1 MMKKIKK
8 LSVLIFVIYAKM
20 SYADSFLLPVNS
32 TACTEIT
39 KQYTRAEIRY
49 QTYDKASLLA
59 IKSSPYIQDILQKYD
74 DHNYNVIAYRLAD
87 KALINVNVKTKQDN
101 HEKICL
107 DLSASIDK
115 RTVDVIIKNE
125 NIKPFAP
132 QNVEKI
138 VENVNQEIQKTLYEV
153 DNTIPLI
160 YINDMEYYNQSKSS
174 QYTSIIAEKISL
186 EPRVLVTE
194 NKELADYILQP
205 KLILSKME
213 KINNE
218 NSKYSMS
225 VVIEVQKVNG
235 EIVVSQ
241 QQNRYII
248 IENKQDKQE
257 IAHKLLTK
265 LLDEALKNI
274 SVKINKL
281 NRV

>member
-1 MMKKIKK
+1 
-8 LSVLIFVIYAKM
+8 
-20 SYADSFLLPVNS
+20 
-32 TACTEIT
+32 
-39 KQYTRAEIRY
+39 
-49 QTYDKASLLA
+49 
-59 IKSSPYIQDILQKYD
+59 
-74 DHNYNVIAYRLAD
+74 
-87 KALINVNVKTKQDN
+87 
-101 HEKICL
+101 
-107 DLSASIDK
+107 
-115 RTVDVIIKNE
+115 
-125 NIKPFAP
+125 
-132 QNVEKI
+132 
-138 VENVNQEIQKTLYEV
+138 
-153 DNTIPLI
+153 
-160 YINDMEYYNQSKSS
+160 MEYYNQSKSS